1 MRKIKNHIYME
12 SKFIGFHLGMVATN
26 EGALLIDCPL
36 KVEEAKE
43 WLSLAG
49 EYAKPR
55 YLAFLDA
62 HPDRVLGARS
72 LDLPL
77 IAQDRTLEMIREWS
91 DTFKGN
97 LHPIGAESDRLK
109 RVTGVHRVAPEITFS
124 ERMVT
129 HLGGIEIQFLHRP
142 GPQPGSAW
150 IVVPEKKTA
159 FIGDAV
165 TPDEPPYI
173 GVANLKRW
181 MDGLDELRQSPMED
195 FTLLSSQGGPID
207 REHINA
213 MARFIRKVEY
223 RLEKIAEEDLD
234 EQQIG
239 QLAEELIEDFKP
251 SNARHDQAILC
262 LQVGLADL
270 ASSDSLYA

>member
-1 MRKIKNHIYME
+1 MRKIKNHIYLE
-12 SKFIGFHLGMVATN
+12 NKFIGFHLGMVATSA
-26 EGALLIDCPL
+26 GSLLIDCPL

-55 YLAFLDA
+55 YMVFLDA

-72 LDLPL
+72 LDLPI

-97 LHPIGAESDRLK
+97 LHPIGAEADRLK
-109 RVTGVHRVAPEITFS
+109 RVTGVHRAAPEITFS
-124 ERMVT
+124 ERMIT
-129 HLGGIEIQFLHRP
+129 HLGGIEIHFLHRP

-150 IVVPEKKTA
+150 IVVPEKKVA

-165 TPDEPPYI
+165 TPNEPPYI

-181 MDGLDELRQSPMED
+181 MDGLDELRESPMED
-195 FTLLSSQGGPID
+195 YTLLSSQGGPID
-207 REHINA
+207 REQVNT

-223 RLEKIAEEDLD
+223 RLQKIAEEDLD
-234 EQQIG
+234 EEQVG
-239 QLAEELIEDFKP
+239 QLADELINDFKP
-251 SNARHDQAILC
+251 LNARRDQALFC
-262 LQVGLADL
+262 LQVGLIDL